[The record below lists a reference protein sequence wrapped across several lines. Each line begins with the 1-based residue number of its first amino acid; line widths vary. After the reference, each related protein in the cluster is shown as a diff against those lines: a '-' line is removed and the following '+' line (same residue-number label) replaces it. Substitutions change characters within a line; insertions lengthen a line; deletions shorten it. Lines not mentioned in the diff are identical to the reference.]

1 MLCTMMVWSYEL
13 AINNVEILSGYTELN
28 DPDVEAK
35 HFSHEVG
42 DKEQQNVDEDFLNA
56 LWHGMPPAGGM
67 RMAST
72 GCC

>member
-1 MLCTMMVWSYEL
+1 
-13 AINNVEILSGYTELN
+13 LSGYTELN